1 MKYVKKPKRN
11 VMTKNIEGKMYQLI
25 WILIVAAINIYQYFS
40 NLWCITFDVLIVFI
54 SISYGMRKIIDMQ
67 QRKQVSSKASSSYD
81 NIYIL

>member
-1 MKYVKKPKRN
+1 
-11 VMTKNIEGKMYQLI
+11 MTKNIEGKMYQLI
-25 WILIVAAINIYQYFS
+25 WILIVAAINIYINIFS

-81 NIYIL
+81 NIHLMIIEEPTYH